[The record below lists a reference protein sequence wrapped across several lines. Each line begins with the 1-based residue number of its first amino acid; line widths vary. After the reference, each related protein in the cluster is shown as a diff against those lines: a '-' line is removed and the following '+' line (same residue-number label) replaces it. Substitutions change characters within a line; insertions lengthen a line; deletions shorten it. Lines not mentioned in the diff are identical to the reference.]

1 MLVLWFFC
9 YFDLP
14 SKLCAKW
21 KVIILDLVAD
31 VNKCNC
37 YFVLLFMG
45 LWIND
50 CEWLIYLLHP
60 AEFFRFVWNL
70 LFFGSDIVT
79 KYSIASLCGPPSS
92 RLCCIFPSISPSVCI
107 CILRVFTRT
116 NWQSEFLQ
124 GLISRFFLLLKF
136 AKIWCTN
143 TTICVLSTPE
153 QYNLQIWSLIC

>member
-9 YFDLP
+9 YFDLQ

-50 CEWLIYLLHP
+50 CEWLVYLLHP

-116 NWQSEFLQ
+116 NWWWAKWIFTGFNFAIFPTLEICKNLMHQHNNMCF
-124 GLISRFFLLLKF
+124 IYSR
-136 AKIWCTN
+136 AI
-143 TTICVLSTPE
+143 
-153 QYNLQIWSLIC
+153 